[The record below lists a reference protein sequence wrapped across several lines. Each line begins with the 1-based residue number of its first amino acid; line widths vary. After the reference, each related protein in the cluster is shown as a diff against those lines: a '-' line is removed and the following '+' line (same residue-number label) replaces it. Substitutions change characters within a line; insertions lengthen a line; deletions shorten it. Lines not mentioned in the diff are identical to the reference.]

1 MATITTIEQL
11 RDLLPEAKPTTKA
24 KIHPHLD
31 EQALEFVARSPFL
44 LLGTVG
50 ADGRLEVSPKG
61 DEAGFVL
68 VEDDKT
74 IVIPDRSGN
83 NLLFGLQNIIANP
96 SVGVL
101 FMTPGTGETLR
112 LSGQAEITTD
122 PDLLERFAIRGKPPV
137 VAIRVR
143 IDHSYFHC
151 ARSILRAKLWD
162 SESWPAP
169 QKVSFGRI
177 IAPRVSDDAKLGE
190 QIDAGVDAAYE
201 RTVADGGV

>member
-1 MATITTIEQL
+1 MTTITTVEQL
-11 RDLLPEAKPTTKA
+11 RELLPEAKPTTKA
-24 KIHPHLD
+24 KILPHLD
-31 EQALEFVARSPFL
+31 DQALEFVARSPFL
-44 LLGTVG
+44 LLGTAGV
-50 ADGRLEVSPKG
+50 DGQLEVSPKG

-68 VEDDKT
+68 VEDEKT

-83 NLLFGLQNIIANP
+83 NLAFGLQNIIANP
-96 SVGVL
+96 AVGVL
-101 FMTPGTGETLR
+101 FMRPGTGETLR

-151 ARSILRAKLWD
+151 ARSIVRAKLWD
-162 SESWPAP
+162 TESWPTP
-169 QKVSFGRI
+169 QKISFGKI
-177 IAPRVSDDAKLGE
+177 IAPRVSGDVSLGE

-201 RTVADGGV
+201 RTALDGS

>member
-24 KIHPHLD
+24 KILPHLD
-31 EQALEFVARSPFL
+31 EQALEFVARCPFL

-68 VEDDKT
+68 VEDNKT

-112 LSGQAEITTD
+112 LSGQAEISID

-151 ARSILRAKLWD
+151 ARSIVRAKLWD
-162 SESWPAP
+162 TESWPAP
-169 QKVSFGRI
+169 QKVSFGKI
-177 IAPRVSDDAKLGE
+177 IAPRIGSGSEMED
-190 QIDAGVDAAYE
+190 QIDAMVDVAYKN
-201 RTVADGGV
+201 TAVDGS